1 MSLDKQFLDTVAETF
16 IEDSPSNEVI
26 ETGHK
31 VYEFL
36 KTISDED
43 GVDRGIGYGCYD
55 LWAMIGGKE
64 VFIQVKKSGQQ
75 QAKEA
80 H

>member
-1 MSLDKQFLDTVAETF
+1 MSLDRQFLEAIENNL
-16 IEDSPSNEVI
+16 IEDSPTNEVI

-31 VYEFL
+31 LYEFL
-36 KTISDED
+36 KTIADEN
-43 GVDRGIGYGCYD
+43 GVDRGIGFSCYD
-55 LWAMIGGKE
+55 IWAKIDGKE
-64 VFIQVKKSGQQ
+64 IFIQIKKSDYQ